1 MGRRR
6 RRIIRVVKKTLPKI
20 YSCPRCG
27 VSAVRVSMKEG
38 VARITC
44 GSCGLSHE
52 HTVEMRRHPIDIYNE
67 FVDKFL
73 SGKVGV

>member
-1 MGRRR
+1 
-6 RRIIRVVKKTLPKI
+6 
-20 YSCPRCG
+20 
-27 VSAVRVSMKEG
+27 MKEG